1 MEQLASGYRLRYA
14 SSEDFAALNA
24 IEQAAASIF
33 PAGFLPDK
41 VLDDK
46 LPFSVLEQA
55 RQQDMLWLVQC
66 ADGTPVGY
74 VMMESLDGLTL
85 LAQIDVQPAHG
96 RQGLG
101 AALIRHALSQVQA
114 SEVWLTTFTDVP
126 WNAPFYQKLGF
137 VVVDEA
143 CAPDAIGKTL
153 AAERARGLQQRVAM
167 RLTRPES
174 AGYKST
180 QALAMKQR

>member
-1 MEQLASGYRLRYA
+1 M
-14 SSEDFAALNA
+14 
-24 IEQAAASIF
+24 
-33 PAGFLPDK
+33 
-41 VLDDK
+41 V
-46 LPFSVLEQA
+46 A
-55 RQQDMLWLVQC
+55 RAW
-66 ADGTPVGY
+66 
-74 VMMESLDGLTL
+74 
-85 LAQIDVQPAHG
+85 
-96 RQGLG
+96 G

-126 WNAPFYQKLGF
+126 WNAPFYQKLEF

-174 AGYKST
+174 AGYKSA